1 MDEEDKHTPSEVCY
15 PEDLETLNAETEF
28 TSEIECHTT
37 KLARVVLWNIGPWSN
52 FCFCFKVYWQFVAR
66 SSSINGAL

>member
-1 MDEEDKHTPSEVCY
+1 MDEEDKHAPSEVCY

-28 TSEIECHTT
+28 TFRNRVPYNQAT

-52 FCFCFKVYWQFVAR
+52 P
-66 SSSINGAL
+66 